1 MALDATVGGSAADSM
16 ITLAEF
22 KAYADSIG
30 FVYASVYTD
39 DVIEQ
44 SVRKGTQYMVR
55 GYRTRW
61 KGFRTDY
68 SQTMPWPRTGDSNN
82 GPSNY
87 LTPSYTVGVIDADGY
102 EIASN
107 VIPAQVKE
115 AGYELTIL
123 SLQGVDLLP
132 RLQRGGA
139 IESKRVKAG
148 PVETE
153 TTYATSAAVRD
164 RFLDVEGLLDGLVN
178 SHPGGGLVSG
188 RIVRS

>member
-1 MALDATVGGSAADSM
+1 MALDATVGGAAADSFF
-16 ITLAEF
+16 TLVEF

-30 FVYASVYTD
+30 FVYTSVYAD

-44 SVRKGTQYMVR
+44 SVRKGTQYLER

-61 KGFRTDY
+61 KGFRTDRD
-68 SQTMPWPRTGDSNN
+68 QALAWPRTGDANN

-87 LTPSYTVGVIDADGY
+87 ITPSYTVGIIDADGY
-102 EIASN
+102 EIATN
-107 VIPAQVKE
+107 IIPRQVKE

-139 IESKRVKAG
+139 VESKKVKAG

-164 RFLDVEGLLDGLVN
+164 RFLGIEGLLDGLVT